1 MVNPRIGSLGH
12 RDAAPL
18 AARSS
23 LRIPHGFAG
32 VVPFHDCAPSSG
44 NRDCTVVPRVNC
56 ATIGRN
62 RASVVQFV
70 VVVHIRFLYFL
81 VTRYN
86 LTLG

>member
-32 VVPFHDCAPSSG
+32 VVYLTTVHHRAKKTGIAPW
-44 NRDCTVVPRVNC
+44 
-56 ATIGRN
+56 
-62 RASVVQFV
+62 
-70 VVVHIRFLYFL
+70 FLE
-81 VTRYN
+81 
-86 LTLG
+86 